1 MILKLQGSEG
11 DLASASNVG
20 DEHLVRIYNSSNA
33 AVVLTQK
40 TAGGVTLGT
49 VSIKAYDC
57 EFIRKASTDT
67 LEGGAAL
74 KAVAVAFSH

>member
-11 DLASASNVG
+11 DLTSATNVG
-20 DEHLVRIYNSSNA
+20 RAHLVRIYNSSNA

-40 TAGGVTLGT
+40 AAGGATLGT
-49 VSIKAYDC
+49 VSIKAYEC
-57 EFIRKASTDT
+57 EFIQKAATDT

-74 KAVAVAFSH
+74 KAVAVAFAH